1 MPEAPLIHID
11 RGWWPEAPLIPN
23 DSLEDDGLAEA
34 PLVHN
39 MIEDGGLMPHS
50 YIMIEDGGLRPHSY
64 IMIEDGGLRPHTY
77 TMIENDGLRPHIS
90 PTQYDEE
97 WWSEAFT

>member
-1 MPEAPLIHID
+1 
-11 RGWWPEAPLIPN
+11 
-23 DSLEDDGLAEA
+23 
-34 PLVHN
+34 
-39 MIEDGGLMPHS
+39 MPHS